1 MDFFLTPLL
10 PLFVHVVIEC
20 PQWVLHVACLCLVRS
35 WQESRT
41 KLSFGACTMAQCYPF
56 GLQIDLK
63 ILGQKRSNLSLI
75 SDQPQ
80 INLRSI
86 SVSRFFCQ
94 IIIGS
99 QMHFE
104 ISEVNWVKR
113 FYKSVFIFMILCFHE
128 IFVSLLQCACHNS
141 MKMNKKTRSI
151 PHV

>member
-1 MDFFLTPLL
+1 MDQILPTFDPPSPSSGKKWTFYILSNLCHVTHMDFFLTPLL

-99 QMHFE
+99 QLHSSTSNLF
-104 ISEVNWVKR
+104 
-113 FYKSVFIFMILCFHE
+113 
-128 IFVSLLQCACHNS
+128 
-141 MKMNKKTRSI
+141 
-151 PHV
+151 